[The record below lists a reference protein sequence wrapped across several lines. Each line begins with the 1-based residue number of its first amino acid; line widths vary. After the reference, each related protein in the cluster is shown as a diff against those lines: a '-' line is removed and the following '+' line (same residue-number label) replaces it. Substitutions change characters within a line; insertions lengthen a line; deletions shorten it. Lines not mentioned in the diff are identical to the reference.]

1 MQAIGL
7 FSFYDQGKSDNKL
20 ANHIGLLYYVITSLP
35 YGATTMIKTYST
47 NKLRIL
53 FISLIVLSVCE
64 LFFLFDVI
72 EDITG
77 FGIPFLGMLNHTMV
91 ETFATL
97 TLGIAIVI
105 LINNIRA
112 LLQHQRH
119 IEESVQA
126 ASGHLHEV
134 IKAYFKQWKLTP
146 SEEEVA
152 MLLFKGYSA
161 QEIAD
166 LRETKIGTVKNQSS
180 SIYQKAEVK
189 NRNELFSLFVE
200 ELLVDAN
207 ASNNN

>member
-1 MQAIGL
+1 
-7 FSFYDQGKSDNKL
+7 
-20 ANHIGLLYYVITSLP
+20 
-35 YGATTMIKTYST
+35 MIKTYST

-64 LFFLFDVI
+64 LFFLLDVI

-77 FGIPFLGMLNHTMV
+77 IGVPLLGLFNHTMV

-97 TLGIAIVI
+97 TLGVAIVI

-126 ASGHLHEV
+126 ASGQLHEV

-166 LRETKIGTVKNQSS
+166 LRDTKIGTVKNQSS

-207 ASNNN
+207 NSHNNN

>member
-1 MQAIGL
+1 
-7 FSFYDQGKSDNKL
+7 
-20 ANHIGLLYYVITSLP
+20 
-35 YGATTMIKTYST
+35 MIKTYRT

-53 FISLIVLSVCE
+53 FGSLLVLSLCE
-64 LFFLFDVI
+64 LFFLLDVI
-72 EDITG
+72 EDITDIN
-77 FGIPFLGMLNHTMV
+77 IPLLSLFNHTIA

-97 TLGIAIVI
+97 TLGIAIVVV
-105 LINNIRA
+105 INNIQN
-112 LLQHQRH
+112 LLRHQRH

-134 IKAYFKQWKLTP
+134 IKEYFKQWKLTP

-166 LRETKIGTVKNQSS
+166 LRDTKIGTVKNQSS
-180 SIYQKAEVK
+180 SIYQKAQVK

-200 ELLVDAN
+200 ELLGDTN
-207 ASNNN
+207 INNIK